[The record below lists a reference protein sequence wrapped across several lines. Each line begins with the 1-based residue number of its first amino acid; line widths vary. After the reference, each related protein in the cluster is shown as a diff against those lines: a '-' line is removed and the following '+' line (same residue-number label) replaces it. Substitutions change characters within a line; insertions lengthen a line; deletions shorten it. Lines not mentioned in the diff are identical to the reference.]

1 MIDVLGFLGQESLL
15 VTAAKW
21 SSSEKEEEW
30 VHHQESLHDAAVK
43 TKKNGVKS
51 QGMKKWCQSSSSSRK
66 ACL

>member
-1 MIDVLGFLGQESLL
+1 MVFF
-15 VTAAKW
+15 T
-21 SSSEKEEEW
+21 EEQW
-30 VHHQESLHDAAVK
+30 VHHQESSLHDDAAVK

>member
-1 MIDVLGFLGQESLL
+1 MINVLGFLGQESLL
-15 VTAAKW
+15 VTKW
-21 SSSEKEEEW
+21 SSEEQW
-30 VHHQESLHDAAVK
+30 VHHQESSLHDDAAVK